1 MSFASYLAEN
11 KTRLASEAKN
21 PRAIVSKP
29 VHVISAHGV
38 STIKG
43 K

>member
-11 KTRLASEAKN
+11 KARIANEQQN
-21 PRAIVSKP
+21 PPAVVSKP